1 MVVSGI
7 GLIFLGA
14 ATWDWVLEEYLPVI
28 VVPYVN
34 VSVNLGA
41 GLLLT
46 GLLTMPPCLTRWLFS
61 NRPIQLIG
69 MMCFSIY
76 VWHGLLIIWLL
87 DPERLW
93 YDLLIIWLFDADQ
106 LTKTAEFVDRLLLI
120 YLPVLVV
127 VTVLSYR
134 FIEFRDR
141 KQWRALFQPV
151 RDS

>member
-14 ATWDWVLEEYLPVI
+14 ATWDWVLEDYLPVI
-28 VVPYVN
+28 VVPYLN
-34 VSVNLGA
+34 LSVNIGA

-76 VWHGLLIIWLL
+76 VWHGLLIVWLL
-87 DPERLW
+87 DPDHRL
-93 YDLLIIWLFDADQ
+93 
-106 LTKTAEFVDRLLLI
+106 TETAEYVDRFLLI
-120 YLPVLVV
+120 YLPVLAV

-141 KQWRALFQPV
+141 KQWRPLFQPV
-151 RDS
+151 RDR